1 VSREF
6 LQRNEQIDRIRAASV
21 KKVLGEIKRIAEN
34 EPERYASFWKEFG
47 RVMKEG
53 LIEDHDN
60 RETLLELVRFAST
73 HDEGPEQKTS
83 LADYH
88 RRMPLKQKAIYYLTA
103 ETWQQAK
110 DSPHL
115 EVFRKK
121 GVEVL
126 LLTDPVDEWVV
137 NAIGQYQDKPLKSVA
152 RGGLDEEEIGE
163 EEKKATEAKQGEFA
177 PMLERLKSALGDRV
191 KDVRLSRRLTDSPAC
206 LIADEHDLGGNLE
219 RILKAMGQDAPGS
232 KPIMEI
238 NPDHGLIAQLRGSDE
253 DLEDWAHVLFDQ
265 AALAE
270 GATLEEPAQYVR
282 RINRLLERRF
292 AGPTGEA
299 SDADPADQEQPAPA
313 DADEL

>member
-1 VSREF
+1 VSTRACCSSPARAPFDLWDRDRRHGIKLYVRRVFIMDDTKHLMPAYLRFVRGVVDSADLPLNVSREF

-34 EPERYASFWKEFG
+34 EPERYAGFWKEFG

-53 LIEDHDN
+53 IIEDHDN

-73 HDEGPEQKTS
+73 HDAVAEQKTS

-115 EVFRKK
+115 EVFRKQ

-152 RGGLDEEEIGE
+152 RGGLDEEEVGE
-163 EEKKATEAKQGEFA
+163 DEKKAAEAKQGEFA
-177 PMLERLKSALGDRV
+177 SMLERLKGALGDRV
-191 KDVRLSRRLTDSPAC
+191 KDVTAQSAPDRFTRLPDRRRARPRWQPANAFSRHA
-206 LIADEHDLGGNLE
+206 
-219 RILKAMGQDAPGS
+219 GQDAP
-232 KPIMEI
+232 ELEA
-238 NPDHGLIAQLRGSDE
+238 DHRDSI
-253 DLEDWAHVLFDQ
+253 
-265 AALAE
+265 
-270 GATLEEPAQYVR
+270 
-282 RINRLLERRF
+282 
-292 AGPTGEA
+292 PTTR
-299 SDADPADQEQPAPA
+299 
-313 DADEL
+313 